1 MFSKRSDGHRIKGLD
16 PIFSIIPYIMKT
28 RAESQV
34 MSKKEFR
41 CDVLDEYIKNQKLQ
55 GHELSYMSI
64 LISAYVRMLAQR
76 PQMNRFIVNG
86 RIYARNEFVVV
97 FVVKKSLKE
106 DSEEMLLKIK
116 FDGTENL
123 YEINER
129 IINEIKL
136 IKTGQA
142 DNLTDKLAKMFMK
155 LPNPIIKTCVRFVMK
170 LDELNIMPKAIIEA
184 SPFHT
189 SMFLTNVKSIKLN
202 YIYHHLY
209 NFGTAS
215 VFLSLGQNNETA
227 VAHKGEIDPVK
238 LSTVG
243 IVVDERICDGLYL
256 SMSLR
261 MLDKYMNNP
270 ELLEKNL
277 KKEEIIRDID

>member
-1 MFSKRSDGHRIKGLD
+1 MFSKRSDGHRIKELD

>member
-123 YEINER
+123 FEINER

-277 KKEEIIRDID
+277 KKEEIIRDIN

>member
-41 CDVLDEYIKNQKLQ
+41 CDVLDEYIKNQKQ
-55 GHELSYMSI
+55 QAHELSYMSI

-123 YEINER
+123 FEINER

-170 LDELNIMPKAIIEA
+170 LDDLNIMPKAIIEA

-277 KKEEIIRDID
+277 KKEEIIHDID